1 MTLESLGL
9 DEVSA
14 FPAAACAALDEAGLP
29 AYYVPVA
36 LGGRLDG
43 LDTLVARLREVAATD
58 LTVAVAH
65 GKTFLGAASVWL
77 SGEPGQAA
85 GLARHVLAGEA
96 VAWGLTEEGN
106 GSDLLAGAVTAT
118 RTDDGWRLDGRK
130 WPINNATRGRF
141 MCVLARTAE
150 GGGPRCFSLFL
161 VDKHALPAGATRPV
175 PKLPTHGIR
184 GADISGLE
192 FLAAPLSA
200 DALVGPVGGGLETVL
215 KALQWTR
222 TACGALSLGAA
233 DHGLA
238 LARRYL
244 SERRLYDRRLGD
256 LPHARAGAG
265 EGVARLFLAEVVAT
279 AAARAA
285 QAAPRELSVLAPIA
299 KAFVPSVIHEQL
311 RQLGDLL
318 GARGF
323 LIGVEGYGE
332 FAKLERDHQ
341 IVGIFDGSTWVNR
354 SALVTSLPAL
364 SRMLEGGRTP
374 GSPPA
379 WLDLDAPLPAL
390 DPAGLRLAPGGESI
404 VRALPGVVARLER
417 DGGGLPPDVLA
428 MAHRL
433 VAATQAVRD
442 GLRELR
448 PAAGLPATAV
458 MRLAERYEWCFAG
471 AAAVSFWA
479 ANPRRHALPWWQSGL
494 WLRGA
499 LALVLAQ
506 LIGIPEDSYDPLA
519 ERLLSPDG
527 VAPTLL
533 TRGSEVA

>member
-14 FPAAACAALDEAGLP
+14 FPVAACAALDEAGLP
-29 AYYVPVA
+29 AYYVPVS

-43 LDTLVARLREVAATD
+43 LSTLIARLRETAATD

-65 GKTFLGAASVWL
+65 GKTFLGAVSVWL
-77 SGEPGQAA
+77 AGDPGQAA
-85 GLARHVLAGEA
+85 RLARHVLAGEA
-96 VAWGLTEEGN
+96 VAWGLTEEGI
-106 GSDLLAGAVTAT
+106 GSDLLAGTVSAT
-118 RTDDGWRLDGRK
+118 RTSEGWRLDGRK

-150 GGGPRCFSLFL
+150 GGGPRGFSLFL
-161 VDKHALPAGATRPV
+161 VDKHALPPGATRPV
-175 PKLPTHGIR
+175 AKVPTHGIR

-192 FLAAPLSA
+192 FVAAPLPA
-200 DALVGPVGGGLETVL
+200 DALVGTVGGGLETVL

-222 TACGALSLGAA
+222 TACSALSLGAA

-279 AAARAA
+279 TAARAT
-285 QAAPRELSVLAPIA
+285 QAAPGELSVLAAIA
-299 KAFVPSVIHEQL
+299 KAFVPSVVHEQL

-323 LIGVEGYGE
+323 LTGVEGYGE

-354 SALVTSLPAL
+354 SALVTSLPAV
-364 SRMLEGGRTP
+364 SRLLERDADPGG
-374 GSPPA
+374 PPA
-379 WLDLDAPLPAL
+379 WLNLDAPLPVL
-390 DPAGLRLAPGGESI
+390 DPSALRLAPAGESI
-404 VRALPGVVARLER
+404 VRALPGVVAGLER
-417 DGGGLPPDVLA
+417 DGSLPPDVLA
-428 MAHRL
+428 TAHRL
-433 VAATQAVRD
+433 VAATRAVRD
-442 GLRELR
+442 ELRTIR
-448 PAAGLPATAV
+448 PAAGLPPTAV

-471 AAAVSFWA
+471 AAAVSLWA
-479 ANPRRHALPWWQSGL
+479 ANPQRHALPWWRSGL

-499 LALVLAQ
+499 LSLVLAH
-506 LIGIPEDSYDPLA
+506 LTGTPVDSFDLLA

-527 VAPTLL
+527 AAATLL
-533 TRGSEVA
+533 TRGSGVA